1 MLVTAGY
8 ASLAAVFGLGLTVN
22 IIRYRR
28 KLKVSLG
35 DGTHEQI
42 VELLQRYTDKG
53 PEILE
58 KFEFSTPY
66 GSKYFKLTQAVRAYG
81 NFIETAPW
89 AFLLIGLAEYNGLDA
104 VYVHTLLALVLG
116 MRVMHAFSLVGYKYA
131 FGLGR
136 AVSTFSTMGLLFG
149 VSCWNI
155 LKIWF

>member
-104 VYVHTLLALVLG
+104 VYVHTPRPCSWHESHARLLT
-116 MRVMHAFSLVGYKYA
+116 R
-131 FGLGR
+131 GLQVR
-136 AVSTFSTMGLLFG
+136 FWTR
-149 VSCWNI
+149 SCCI
-155 LKIWF
+155 HV